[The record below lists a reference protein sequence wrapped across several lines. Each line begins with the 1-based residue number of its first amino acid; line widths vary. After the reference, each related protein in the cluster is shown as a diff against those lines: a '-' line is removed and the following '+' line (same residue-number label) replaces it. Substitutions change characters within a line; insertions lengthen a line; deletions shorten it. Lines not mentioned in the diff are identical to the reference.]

1 MGHQRMKN
9 ITSRERQLTIS
20 KGFVCIKKD
29 QYQIMLGF
37 IPFQPTI
44 MKVKKRF
51 SHESLASFSSVPL
64 VLERKENP
72 TFSYIM
78 SFESPENMYIC
89 IYKI

>member
-1 MGHQRMKN
+1 
-9 ITSRERQLTIS
+9 
-20 KGFVCIKKD
+20 
-29 QYQIMLGF
+29 
-37 IPFQPTI
+37 

-78 SFESPENMYIC
+78 RFESPEDMYIC